1 MFSRSCEYA
10 IRIVV
15 FLTNQ
20 SDSNNYKSV
29 TVVAKKVS
37 TPYSYTSKILLKLS
51 AAGIV
56 ESTKGKFGGYYIEEK
71 NKNLI
76 TLSDV
81 IKVIDGESVFKTCVL
96 GFPKC
101 SDVKPCALHHNFKFL
116 RDELNNKISSI
127 KILDL
132 KM

>member
-56 ESTKGKFGGYYIEEK
+56 ESTKGKFGGYYIGK
-71 NKNLI
+71 
-76 TLSDV
+76 
-81 IKVIDGESVFKTCVL
+81 
-96 GFPKC
+96 
-101 SDVKPCALHHNFKFL
+101 
-116 RDELNNKISSI
+116 
-127 KILDL
+127 
-132 KM
+132 